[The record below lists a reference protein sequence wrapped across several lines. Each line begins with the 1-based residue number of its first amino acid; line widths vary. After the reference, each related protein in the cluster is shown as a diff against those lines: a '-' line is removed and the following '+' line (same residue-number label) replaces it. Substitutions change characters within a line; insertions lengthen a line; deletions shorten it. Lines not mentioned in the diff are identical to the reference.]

1 MQYALE
7 HSHTQQAIKAR
18 LARGPHSNYLRD
30 WIYGG
35 IDGAVTTF
43 AIIAGV
49 AGADLAAGVV
59 LILGFANLLADGLA
73 MAASNYSG
81 TTAERDDYKRVLGI
95 EQKHIALVPEGEREE
110 IRQIFSAKGFSGD
123 DLKRIVSVIT
133 SDKALWVKTMA
144 VEEYGL
150 SPTPRSPALAAL
162 STFAAFILCG
172 LVPLAAFLL
181 AGGLMSCVVAAG
193 ATFFGVGRRRRHQK
207 QMVADDLVEVRPR
220 DLADRHE
227 RSRRRFCRRL
237 LPQGPDF
244 GLTWIKPACAGMR
257 FISVCGC
264 PAVSVA
270 HDRALASGHNHGPQ
284 RSDLHAPCGA
294 RIHHRTDKRK
304 RNSRTHRR
312 GRSSAERGERAAL
325 LVLRRPRQSR
335 ARDNIAGSKSAY
347 GENDAG
353 RTHVASFQRGIERS
367 EFRRFLS
374 RASAN
379 RDFHRG

>member
-49 AGADLAAGVV
+49 AGADLAESVV

-110 IRQIFSAKGFSGD
+110 LRQIFSAKGFYGD
-123 DLKRIVSVIT
+123 NLERIVSVIT

-181 AGGLMSCVVAAG
+181 TGGLMSCVVAAG
-193 ATFFGVGRRRRHQK
+193 ATFFGVGAIKSRWSPTTWWRSGLETLLIG
-207 QMVADDLVEVRPR
+207 MSTAGVAF
-220 DLADRHE
+220 A
-227 RSRRRFCRRL
+227 
-237 LPQGPDF
+237 
-244 GLTWIKPACAGMR
+244 AGY
-257 FISVCGC
+257 C
-264 PAVSVA
+264 
-270 HDRALASGHNHGPQ
+270 L
-284 RSDLHAPCGA
+284 
-294 RIHHRTDKRK
+294 
-304 RNSRTHRR
+304 NSR
-312 GRSSAERGERAAL
+312 
-325 LVLRRPRQSR
+325 P
-335 ARDNIAGSKSAY
+335 
-347 GENDAG
+347 
-353 RTHVASFQRGIERS
+353 
-367 EFRRFLS
+367 
-374 RASAN
+374 
-379 RDFHRG
+379 